1 VPQSVIVAATFS
13 LRAACE
19 SSRPGE
25 DSLSRVLSA
34 GNRGVVRVSMYAF
47 ANPGDTPI
55 SGL

>member
-1 VPQSVIVAATFS
+1 MIVAASYS

-19 SSRPGE
+19 SSRFGE

-34 GNRGVVRVSMYAF
+34 GDRGVVRGSTYAF

-55 SGL
+55 PGL